1 MSLRKENS
9 NHLLKQHVLY
19 ICHSTTSFT
28 KIDTHILSKEFNV
41 LTFEFHIKHALS
53 IPVLWIRQKIF
64 LWKHI
69 SKSNLVF
76 CMFAGYHS
84 ILPVVFAKLFN
95 KPCII
100 VAGGIDCVSFPSVN
114 YGNFNK
120 FLLSKITAW
129 SFKWC
134 SHIAPISDYLVD
146 SAYTYQDNDFKR
158 QGVFYHVKHLKTACT
173 VVYNGF
179 ETKKWFSQN
188 EVRTNNSFL
197 SIAANLES
205 ESRRKI
211 KGIDMVLLA
220 AGLFP
225 GYAFTII
232 GSAKKE
238 VDFIVPPN
246 VTIIPFV
253 DHDKLREIYC
263 RHDFYLQL
271 SMSEGFGNTLAE
283 AMLCGCIPI
292 GANAG
297 AIPFII
303 GDNGFILKRKDAVE
317 LKSIFL
323 QAIHAEHK
331 NEIRKNAKQSIL
343 DNFSIEKRSEAL
355 YKIINTLIK

>member
-1 MSLRKENS
+1 MK
-9 NHLLKQHVLY
+9 KTALY
-19 ICHSTTSFT
+19 ICHSKTSFT
-28 KIDTHILSKEFNV
+28 RIDTQILSKEFNV
-41 LTFEFHIKHALS
+41 ITFEFHIKQALS
-53 IPVLWIRQKIF
+53 IPLLWIKQKIF
-64 LWKHI
+64 LWRHI
-69 SKSNLVF
+69 RKSSLVF

-84 ILPVVFAKLFN
+84 ILPVVFAWLFN

-134 SHIAPISDYLVD
+134 SHIAPISDYLVN
-146 SAYTYQDNDFKR
+146 SAYTYQDNDFNR
-158 QGVFYHVKHLKTACT
+158 QGIFFHVKQLTTPCT

-179 ETKKWFSQN
+179 ETNKWYSHS
-188 EVRTNNSFL
+188 EVRTKNSFL
-197 SIAANLES
+197 TIAANLES

-225 GYAFTII
+225 EYAFTII
-232 GSAKKE
+232 GSATQE
-238 VDFIVPPN
+238 VDFKIPSN
-246 VTIIPFV
+246 VTIMPFV
-253 DHDKLREIYC
+253 AHDKLREIYC
-263 RHDFYLQL
+263 THDFYLQL

-303 GDNGFILKRKDAVE
+303 GKNGFVLKRKDPVE
-317 LKSIFL
+317 LKSVFL
-323 QAIHAEHK
+323 QAMHAEHK
-331 NEIRKNAKQSIL
+331 EEIRINARQSVL

-355 YKIINTLIK
+355 YKIINSFIN